1 MLMIDPPP
9 AWRIAGMAAFVPRNT
24 PLTLT
29 AMMRSQSASDVSS
42 IGARK
47 RIPALFTSTFSL
59 PYACTAV
66 ATAARQSPSRV
77 TSRCTYVALPPL
89 ARISAS
95 TFLPSSSSTSPST
108 TAAPSRTNM
117 RPSVAPWPR
126 APPLISATLPSSR
139 PMIGLLLRVR
149 FEPVD
154 VRCDARLDR
163 MLGAVADLG
172 RAPEIGRGIGRG
184 AGRFSRLEGRALCP
198 RHRLQHRLER
208 VAVRRGAARGD
219 VVHAVVRLLRHVMLL
234 DASGHVLHVRPVG
247 LVVLEDLAVRPVAEV
262 GLGVP
267 GRAVAHAADWVVHAV
282 VERTVDAT
290 DAQCDHVEL
299 RLDRVEM
306 RVHLHA
312 LLEGRDLGRRC
323 GRQGRGFALW
333 HGRPGTRPPSC
344 PATRD
349 AGRTSARPRARS
361 AGRPCRGDSPLVS
374 RGCARAAP

>member
-59 PYACTAV
+59 PYACSAV
-66 ATAARQSPSRV
+66 ATAARQSASRV
-77 TSRCTYVALPPL
+77 TSRCTYVAFPPL

-139 PMIGLLLRVR
+139 PMGSLLLWISL
-149 FEPVD
+149 EPID
-154 VRCDARLDR
+154 VRRDARLDR
-163 MLGAVADLG
+163 VLGAVADLG
-172 RAPEIGRGIGRG
+172 RAPEIGRGIGRA
-184 AGRFSRLEGRALCP
+184 AGRLAGLEGRALRARRC
-198 RHRLQHRLER
+198 LQHRLER

-219 VVHAVVRLLRHVMLL
+219 VVDAVVELVRHVNLL
-234 DASGHVLHVRPVG
+234 DAAGHVLHVRPVG
-247 LVVLEDLAVRPVAEV
+247 LVVLEDLAVGPVAEV

-267 GRAVAHAADWVVHAV
+267 GRAVTHAADRVVHAV
-282 VERTVDAT
+282 VERAVDAA
-290 DAQCDHVEL
+290 DAERDHVDL
-299 RLDRVEM
+299 RLRRVE
-306 RVHLHA
+306 
-312 LLEGRDLGRRC
+312 
-323 GRQGRGFALW
+323 
-333 HGRPGTRPPSC
+333 
-344 PATRD
+344 
-349 AGRTSARPRARS
+349 
-361 AGRPCRGDSPLVS
+361 
-374 RGCARAAP
+374 